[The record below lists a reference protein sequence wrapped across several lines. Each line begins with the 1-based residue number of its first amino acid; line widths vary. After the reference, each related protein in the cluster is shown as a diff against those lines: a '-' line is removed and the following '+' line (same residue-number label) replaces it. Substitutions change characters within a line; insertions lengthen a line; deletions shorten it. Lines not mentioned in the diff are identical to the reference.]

1 MYRDCSAFLSCA
13 AAMFDTGGA
22 VERRQ
27 GQSAAPHACSGL
39 LTLGALARQR
49 RSVALNSNS
58 CRPLFK
64 QFALMRAGI
73 NFLAGII
80 KRRCPTAPYLSDMR
94 REPLVASTER
104 RRWKAL
110 SMASAILIGFCLVLG
125 SMLGIYIAPLVIAV
139 VRDHHRLPWIGLLNL
154 AAGWTVA
161 GWIAAL
167 VWSVTAIRQ
176 PAAIILIGSPALRTP
191 QPAAA

>member
-1 MYRDCSAFLSCA
+1 L
-13 AAMFDTGGA
+13 
-22 VERRQ
+22 
-27 GQSAAPHACSGL
+27 
-39 LTLGALARQR
+39 
-49 RSVALNSNS
+49 
-58 CRPLFK
+58 
-64 QFALMRAGI
+64 
-73 NFLAGII
+73 
-80 KRRCPTAPYLSDMR
+80 R
-94 REPLVASTER
+94 RERGYQLFGSNYQAEVPDNDLPLRHAVRTSR
-104 RRWKAL
+104 RFDGEKTME
-110 SMASAILIGFCLVLG
+110 SFVDGICNLIGFYLVLG

-176 PAAIILIGSPALRTP
+176 PAAIILIGSPALRTA